1 MKKAMTFLF
10 LLAAL
15 LSTVGCASDDAAQD
29 KDNPTTGATA
39 FTMVDEAPAPQSAKS
54 RTAGEYT
61 GSKVKFY
68 WTENDH
74 LWLNTGADV
83 IESHH
88 SDIGDQLAAGGG
100 TITKVPTA
108 TFYFHGTYTDPSYI
122 LRYTGKNGTKDK
134 VTIAPIQT
142 QKLPLE
148 ATQIGECGDCGIAT
162 ATKNGDHYDF
172 TLRHKAAYFTL
183 TPFSSDSKLV
193 GGKLTKIKITADKP
207 LAGTFNFG
215 DAGLDIATAPAGPSQ
230 SITLNLQGADGKGFT
245 LPAAPNPATNSAT
258 FVLPPDTYNM
268 LYFEY
273 SVINTVTH
281 FPGTVTVQYF
291 TPKDFH
297 AGANKKFTPDIKGG
311 VFPVRYLFS
320 DGTTGTFAEKGLR
333 TPIGLVIEEKTAT
346 KEGTAMAL
354 NNAPTSLYPL
364 PNMYNGHLWDK
375 RTVTTQANNVMFAN
389 QPDAINDMDGY
400 KYTWDAAGSADGT
413 TIKANSLDFPAFYVA
428 ARYGD
433 YLTASGITVS
443 GSMVGRKW
451 YLPAYGEVMKLR
463 NVFGSTLPLPTEWG
477 GGINT
482 FDPTTIAAIDAAFT
496 QVGAPALSTRVPG
509 YAWTSTEGDTE
520 NAVNYYFGPF
530 AADIASGKGVS
541 AYSYFAVTPFV
552 HF

>member
-15 LSTVGCASDDAAQD
+15 LSTAGCASDDAAQD
-29 KDNPTTGATA
+29 KDNPTAGATA

-134 VTIAPIQT
+134 VTIAAVQI

-230 SITLNLQGADGKGFT
+230 SITLNLQGTDGKGFT
-245 LPAAPNPATNSAT
+245 LPATATPADNSAT
-258 FVLPPDTYNM
+258 FVLPPNTYNT
-268 LYFEY
+268 FDIEY
-273 SVINTVTH
+273 TMTH
-281 FPGTVTVQYF
+281 PISHIPGTVTVNY
-291 TPKDFH
+291 TAKDFH
-297 AGANKKFTPDIKGG
+297 AGANKKFAPDVKDV

-320 DGTTGTFAEKGLR
+320 DGTTGTLAEAGGR
-333 TPIGLVIEEKTAT
+333 TPIGVVVIEKTAGT
-346 KEGTAMAL
+346 EGTAIAL
-354 NNAPTSLYPL
+354 TDATTPATHQAWGKLGVSLQL
-364 PNMYNGHLWDK
+364 LN
-375 RTVTTQANNVMFAN
+375 TTQSTDFNTQLADIDGYHWTYDASGSQDGTVKANNSNLGSFYTAAN
-389 QPDAINDMDGY
+389 YN
-400 KYTWDAAGSADGT
+400 ST
-413 TIKANSLDFPAFYVA
+413 TPPAF
-428 ARYGD
+428 
-433 YLTASGITVS
+433 SGERL
-443 GSMVGRKW
+443 GKW
-451 YLPAYGEVMKLR
+451 YLPSLGEWALALKSLAKVTYFPTTMEEYG
-463 NVFGSTLPLPTEWG
+463 GSSLPTTRGKFDWTALNTVFTAVG
-477 GGINT
+477 GT
-482 FDPTTIAAIDAAFT
+482 
-496 QVGAPALSTRVPG
+496 ALED
-509 YAWTSTEGDTE
+509 YW
-520 NAVNYYFGPF
+520 YW
-530 AADIASGKGVS
+530 ASGEYNGQQATVVCFDRSPANNIFTFGTDEKNYIGCCVR
-541 AYSYFAVTPFV
+541 AFI

>member
-15 LSTVGCASDDAAQD
+15 LSTAGCASDDAAQD
-29 KDNPTTGATA
+29 KDNPTAGATA

-74 LWLNTGADV
+74 LWLNTGSDV

-100 TITKVPTA
+100 TLTKVPTA

-134 VTIAPIQT
+134 VTIAAVQT

-148 ATQIGECGDCGIAT
+148 ATQIGECGDCGTAT

-183 TPFSSDSKLV
+183 TPFSSDSKLA
-193 GGKLTKIKITADKP
+193 GGKLSKIKISTNKP

-215 DAGLDIATAPAGPSQ
+215 DTGLDIATTPAGSSQ
-230 SITLNLQGADGKGFT
+230 SITLNLQGADGTGFT

-258 FVLPPDTYNM
+258 FVLPPGTYTT
-268 LYFEY
+268 FSIEY
-273 SVINTVTH
+273 TVTNTVTH
-281 FPGTVTVQYF
+281 FPGTVTATY
-291 TPKDFH
+291 TSKDFH
-297 AGANKKFTPDIKGG
+297 AGANKKFAPDIKGG
-311 VFPVRYLFS
+311 VFPARYLFS
-320 DGTTGTFAEKGLR
+320 DGTTGTLAERAGR
-333 TPIGLVIEEKTAT
+333 TPIGLVVEEKTAT
-346 KEGTAMAL
+346 KDGTAMAL
-354 NNAPTSLYPL
+354 DCAPTSLYPIVTG
-364 PNMYNGHLWDK
+364 YDGFTWD
-375 RTVTTQANNVMFAN
+375 RRATTPQANSALFAT
-389 QPDAINDMDGY
+389 PTDALNDVDGY
-400 KYTWDAAGSADGT
+400 KYTWEAAGSADGT
-413 TIKANSLDFPAFYVA
+413 TIKANSLDFPAFYAA

-433 YLTASGITVS
+433 HLAASGITVS
-443 GSMVGRKW
+443 GSLVGRKW

-463 NVFGSTLPLPTEWG
+463 NVFGSTLPLPTEWNAAHA
-477 GGINT
+477 I
-482 FDPTTIAAIDAAFT
+482 DPATMVIIDAAFT
-496 QVGAPALSTRVPG
+496 AVGAPAFSSNSNSG
-509 YAWTSTEGDTE
+509 CAWTSTETDAL
-520 NAVNYYFGPF
+520 NAVNYYLAHLGADN
-530 AADIASGKGVS
+530 AAGKGVS
-541 AYSYFAVTPFV
+541 VLSYFTVFPFV